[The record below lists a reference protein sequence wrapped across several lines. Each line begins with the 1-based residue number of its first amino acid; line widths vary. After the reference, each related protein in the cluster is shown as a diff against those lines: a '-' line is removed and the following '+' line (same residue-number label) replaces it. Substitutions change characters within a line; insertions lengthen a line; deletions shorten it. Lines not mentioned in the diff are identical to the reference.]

1 MDLCEKLRKRVP
13 IPPCF
18 LGNHRKT
25 IKDKIKAT
33 SQEKAKKKAK
43 YHCMYFIYLFV
54 SFVSAVDDI
63 KRLDRTIHQRND
75 YPVEDSINFDC
86 TFP

>member
-1 MDLCEKLRKRVP
+1 MHLF
-13 IPPCF
+13 PPAF
-18 LGNHRKT
+18 FPTTKKQLL
-25 IKDKIKAT
+25 KIKAT

-43 YHCMYFIYLFV
+43 YHCMCFIYLFD
-54 SFVSAVDDI
+54 SFVSAADDI
-63 KRLDRTIHQRND
+63 KKLDRTIHQRNH